1 MAIIQTNRVVTTF
14 LFLGII
20 ICELT
25 NYYAYNKERV
35 MSGVRNAAKG
45 FFKNYIGFLVGL
57 SFGATVATLTTYS
70 ILGPAEINQEN
81 ISDIDKLKKCL
92 FD

>member
-1 MAIIQTNRVVTTF
+1 
-14 LFLGII
+14 
-20 ICELT
+20 
-25 NYYAYNKERV
+25 
-35 MSGVRNAAKG
+35 MSSAKNAAKG

-57 SFGATVATLTTYS
+57 SFGATVATLTAYS